1 MDLSEYA
8 ESLRREL
15 TAITRFAGDDIARA
29 AEMLS
34 ETLDSTVR
42 LALLDVLSAA
52 ADEITAS
59 LDGATVDVRLTGTQ
73 PEFVVSMTRTQDDP
87 SPEPADAAD
96 EAGNTRVTL
105 RISDGMKTR
114 VEAAA
119 LSAGL
124 SVNAWLVRAISR
136 ALEYP
141 PGGSGGLG
149 GYRRPWRVRRPWRP
163 GRPGR
168 LRRPEEAPAVPAVTA
183 GQVRRIE
190 AVHRVRPELAAGSLP
205 ACHQHSGTDSQIRKA
220 QR

>member
-15 TAITRFAGDDIARA
+15 TAITRFASADIAQA

-59 LDGATVDVRLTGTQ
+59 LDGATVDVRLTGTE
-73 PEFVVSMTRTQDDP
+73 PEFVVNMTRMHDDAAQD
-87 SPEPADAAD
+87 AGDAAD

-105 RISDGMKTR
+105 RISDSMKAR
-114 VEAAA
+114 VEASA

-124 SVNAWLVRAISR
+124 SVNAWLVRAIGRS
-136 ALEYP
+136 LENP
-141 PGGSGGLG
+141 PGGPKK
-149 GYRRPWRVRRPWRP
+149 RPPFPSPPP
-163 GRPGR
+163 GRPG
-168 LRRPEEAPAVPAVTA
+168 
-183 GQVRRIE
+183 
-190 AVHRVRPELAAGSLP
+190 
-205 ACHQHSGTDSQIRKA
+205 SGKRYTGFARS
-220 QR
+220 

>member
-15 TAITRFAGDDIARA
+15 TSITRFASDDIAKA

-59 LDGATVDVRLTGTQ
+59 LDGATVDVRLTGTE
-73 PEFVVSMTRTQDDP
+73 PEFVVNMTRAQDDDP
-87 SPEPADAAD
+87 VQDAGDAGD

-105 RISDGMKTR
+105 RISDGMKAR

-136 ALEYP
+136 ALENPAGGPKKRP
-141 PGGSGGLG
+141 PF
-149 GYRRPWRVRRPWRP
+149 PPPPP
-163 GRPGR
+163 GRPGTGKR
-168 LRRPEEAPAVPAVTA
+168 YTGFAR
-183 GQVRRIE
+183 
-190 AVHRVRPELAAGSLP
+190 S
-205 ACHQHSGTDSQIRKA
+205 
-220 QR
+220 

>member
-15 TAITRFAGDDIARA
+15 TSITRFASADIAKA

-59 LDGATVDVRLTGTQ
+59 LDGATVDVRLTGTE
-73 PEFVVSMTRTQDDP
+73 PEFVVNMTRAQD
-87 SPEPADAAD
+87 EPAQDAGDAAD

-105 RISDGMKTR
+105 RISDGMKAR

-119 LSAGL
+119 LSSGL

-136 ALEYP
+136 ALENPPRGPKKRPPFPPPP
-141 PGGSGGLG
+141 PG
-149 GYRRPWRVRRPWRP
+149 R
-163 GRPGR
+163 
-168 LRRPEEAPAVPAVTA
+168 
-183 GQVRRIE
+183 
-190 AVHRVRPELAAGSLP
+190 
-205 ACHQHSGTDSQIRKA
+205 SGTGKRYTGFARS
-220 QR
+220 